1 MKGMDDKTLVSSL
14 YRKYHDEL
22 FSDVIPFWLDH
33 SLDKKCGGYCS
44 CIDYDGTVFDTDK
57 YAWMQGREIFTFS
70 KLCLLYGV
78 REEWRDAA
86 KLGVDFMLEHGK
98 APNGD
103 YYFALDRS
111 GKPLVQPYNI
121 FSDCFLCI
129 GFADYSRIAETK
141 AESEKAKAEALR
153 LYARIEERKGNPKG
167 IWSKQVPGG
176 RDLQMMSIPMIE
188 AMLALELQGFLGP
201 EVVKQKSDEVM
212 RLFLSRHVDRNLQ
225 CVFERVKPDGSH
237 MFDVMEGRLLNPG
250 HALEILWFLMTIAE
264 KEHDT
269 ARVEDLAQIMLWCV
283 DRGWDEK
290 YGGIFYYRDY
300 ENRPLDKFE
309 SDMKLWW
316 VHAEAIN
323 AFLLAWKLT
332 GKQVYKDWFLKI
344 DEWSWSHFPDHERG
358 EWYGY
363 LSREGEV
370 ASTLKGGKWKGFF
383 HLPRMLYTCSGWLKE
398 MEE

>member
-1 MKGMDDKTLVSSL
+1 MEEKALLASL
-14 YRKYHDEL
+14 EKKYRDEL
-22 FSDVIPFWLDH
+22 FDDVIPFWLQY
-33 SLDKKCGGYCS
+33 SLDPAYGGYCT
-44 CIDYDGTVFDTDK
+44 CIDYDGTIFDTDK
-57 YAWMQGREIFTFS
+57 YAWMQGREIFMFS

-78 REEWRDAA
+78 KDEWRDAA
-86 KLGVDFMLEHGK
+86 KLGVDFMLSKGR

-129 GFADYSRIAETK
+129 GFADYSRIAKTEQDR
-141 AESEKAKAEALR
+141 ERAKAEAIR
-153 LYARIEERKGNPKG
+153 LYHRIQERKTNPKG
-167 IWSKQVPGG
+167 IWNKQVPGA
-176 RDLQMMSIPMIE
+176 RNLQMMSIPMIE
-188 AMLALELQGFLGP
+188 AMLAIELEGFL
-201 EVVKQKSDEVM
+201 EEDTVRQKEDEVM
-212 RLFLSRHVDRNLQ
+212 NLFLTRHVDRERK

-237 MFDVMEGRLLNPG
+237 MLDVMEGRLLTPG

-264 KEHDT
+264 KRGDQ
-269 ARVEDLAQIMLWCV
+269 ARIEDLGDIMLWCV
-283 DRGWDEK
+283 ERGWDST

-300 ENRPLDKFE
+300 ENKPLDKFE

-316 VHAEAIN
+316 VHAEALN

-332 GKQVYKDWFLKI
+332 GKEVFKDWFLKI
-344 DEWSWSHFPDHERG
+344 DQWSWSHFPDHQHG

-363 LSREGEV
+363 LSRQGEV

-383 HLPRMLYTCSGWLKE
+383 HLPRMLYTCSTWLKE
-398 MEE
+398 MQT

>member
-1 MKGMDDKTLVSSL
+1 MENNDLLLKLEK
-14 YRKYHDEL
+14 KYSGEL
-22 FSDVIPFWLDH
+22 FDNVIPFWLRY
-33 SLDKKCGGYCS
+33 SLDKECGGYCS

-57 YAWMQGREIFTFS
+57 YAWMQGREIFVFS
-70 KLCLLYGV
+70 KLCILYGIKD
-78 REEWRDAA
+78 EWRNAA
-86 KLGVDFMLEHGK
+86 KHGVDFMLAHGK
-98 APNGD
+98 AMNGD

-111 GKPLVQPYNI
+111 GRPLIQPYNI

-129 GFADYSRIAETK
+129 GFADYSLIAET
-141 AESEKAKAEALR
+141 EEERTRAKDEALR
-153 LYARIEERKGNPKG
+153 LYQRIQIRKSNPKG
-167 IWSKQVPGG
+167 VWSKQVPGG
-176 RDLQMMSIPMIE
+176 RSLQVMSMPMIE
-188 AMLALELQGFLGP
+188 AMLAIELQGFLGDD
-201 EVVKQKSDEVM
+201 VVQQKEDEVL
-212 RLFLSRHVDRNLQ
+212 RLFLDRHVDRNRK
-225 CVFERVKPDGSH
+225 CVFERVNPDGSL
-237 MFDVMEGRLLNPG
+237 MLDVMEGRLLNPG

-264 KEHDT
+264 GRHDQAT
-269 ARVEDLAQIMLWCV
+269 IDDLSEIMLWCI

-316 VHAEAIN
+316 VHVEAIN

-332 GKQVYKDWFLKI
+332 GKPIFRDWFLKI
-344 DEWSWSHFPDHERG
+344 DEWTWSHFPDHEHG

-363 LSREGEV
+363 LSRQGEV

-398 MEE
+398 MQA